1 MQTQNKIFD
10 DLARVANGAVSTVM
24 GMKDEIDA
32 MIRQRLERFMG
43 DAKLVSREE
52 FDVVK
57 AMAGKARAEND
68 KLEARIAKLEAAL
81 AKTTKSAA
89 PKAQAKPKAAS
100 KAKTTSKAKTETA
113 PKT

>member
-1 MQTQNKIFD
+1 MQTQNKLFD

-32 MIRQRLERFMG
+32 MVRQRLERFMC
-43 DAKLVSREE
+43 DANLVSREE

-57 AMAGKARAEND
+57 AMAGKARTEND

-81 AKTTKSAA
+81 AQASKSAKPARSA
-89 PKAQAKPKAAS
+89 PAKAQAKPKSAS
-100 KAKTTSKAKTETA
+100 KAKTA
-113 PKT
+113 PNPKK